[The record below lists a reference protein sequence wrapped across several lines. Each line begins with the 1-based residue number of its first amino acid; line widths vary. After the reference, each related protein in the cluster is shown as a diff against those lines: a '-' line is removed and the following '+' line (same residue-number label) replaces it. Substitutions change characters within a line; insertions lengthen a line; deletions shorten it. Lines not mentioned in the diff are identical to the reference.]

1 MIVKKTLL
9 EAKED
14 KQKFIDKFGEEEFN
28 TFWNNKQKLKNM
40 GISVDILYHVKN
52 TSVDEM
58 KDILTKVQETKSKNQ
73 KIKADKTGAVLL
85 YSDDT
90 WKVYRID
97 SYDAAKYYGK
107 GTVWCISGNYPGH
120 EGRGQYYFDH
130 YLDDSGYDYLRYY
143 FFIKNDGQ
151 KWRVCQH
158 KSNPE
163 EADVWDSQDGRPSS
177 IEGAPAVEGVPFVGT
192 EPFKVKNGVLVGIR
206 PNEVRRLVL
215 GTNVLTIPDEVKV
228 IGKFS
233 FLDKSLPIN
242 RINFNNVEEIRNGAF
257 VNFRSYSTGL
267 SFDLSGVSKLG
278 AGAFY
283 NSEVTKVNLGNKLV
297 SIPTLAFADCD
308 ELNAVI
314 MGSSISEIDDRAF
327 EGIDKNKVKFLVKEG
342 SYAESW
348 LREHG
353 FSNIRL
359 VDAEGVGI
367 E

>member
-1 MIVKKTLL
+1 
-9 EAKED
+9 
-14 KQKFIDKFGEEEFN
+14 
-28 TFWNNKQKLKNM
+28 M

-130 YLDDSGYDYLRYY
+130 YLDDSSYDYLRYY

-163 EADVWDSQDGRPSS
+163 EADVWDAQDGRPGS
-177 IEGAPAVEGVPFVGT
+177 IEGAPGVEGVPFVGT
-192 EPFKVKNGVLVGIR
+192 EPFKIKNGVLVGIR
-206 PNEVRRLVL
+206 SYEVSRLVY
-215 GTNVLTIPDEVKV
+215 GNRVLTIPDEVKV
-228 IGKFS
+228 IGKFA
-233 FLDKSLPIN
+233 FMNTSLPAY

-257 VNFRSYSTGL
+257 VNFQTSSTGL
-267 SFDLSGVSKLG
+267 SLDLSGVSKLG

-283 NSEVTKVNLGNKLV
+283 NSDVTKINFGNKLTT
-297 SIPTLAFADCD
+297 IPTLVLADCD
-308 ELNAVI
+308 ELNVVI

-327 EGIDKNKVKFLVKEG
+327 EGLDKNKVKFFVKEG

-353 FSNIRL
+353 FSNVGL